1 MIKPEVFDGSVRCW
15 LMVYPMGLEGVG
27 RHALTNR
34 PAVFVLQLLL
44 ANEDPDAGEP
54 VREHGEHGH
63 QQRQDDVAVLR
74 VAVQS
79 LHESGQTQQSRHL
92 QQWDVRALHSARIT
106 TYTRYASTSEM

>member
-74 VAVQS
+74 VAVQT
-79 LHESGQTQQSRHL
+79 LHQARQAQQACHL
-92 QQWDVRALHSARIT
+92 QQVRERPL
-106 TYTRYASTSEM
+106 E